1 MDGARLLPFA
11 SWPSEPVHVT
21 LNWPLAGLEVVFENL
36 TRTGRGA
43 RSRPGPGGR
52 QLRLACGVRQQR
64 CIEHHTHPPTGHRRT
79 RPEWPGASRSV
90 VKGHSKGQRTPRA
103 RRRDVRTAQATR
115 QGQAGQGPACPSA
128 GPAGSCA
135 CTAATTRGVP
145 RSRCGHGSCAASC
158 SGPSSPPRPTSP
170 SASLCGAI
178 LIAAPL
184 LGFLGLASS
193 KQHDGGIDWSD
204 DRMGGRQPRITGPEF
219 QGSLPIIG
227 VIGQLP
233 DVTAAST
240 RTPTRWSRSR
250 REP

>member
-1 MDGARLLPFA
+1 MAGCVSFGGQGAFEGTKNSTGKKKGRP
-11 SWPSEPVHVT
+11 HGT
-21 LNWPLAGLEVVFENL
+21 GHTAG
-36 TRTGRGA
+36 TGRTGSGLSERGSGGFVRVYRRYHAWRAPFPLWA
-43 RSRPGPGGR
+43 RIVCRI
-52 QLRLACGVRQQR
+52 LFWAV
-64 CIEHHTHPPTGHRRT
+64 I
-79 RPEWPGASRSV
+79 A
-90 VKGHSKGQRTPRA
+90 
-103 RRRDVRTAQATR
+103 TATYVAI
-115 QGQAGQGPACPSA
+115 G
-128 GPAGSCA
+128 
-135 CTAATTRGVP
+135 
-145 RSRCGHGSCAASC
+145 
-158 SGPSSPPRPTSP
+158 
-170 SASLCGAI
+170 SLCGAI